1 VRLLTANHPSE
12 KVLLKIRIVFIALVL
27 GMVVL
32 IHPVAAMDSSPNSDM
47 IIQCD
52 VPGKVIEAGE
62 TVRFDLV
69 VANNGPDI
77 YRKLWYETFDGNRY
91 DWKMKFIDESNEINL
106 LAINPGTSKNITFII
121 ETSSDT
127 PVGDYTVRLHVG
139 DGWYWLYPKISKS
152 HTGEKGTLEL
162 KVVDTEGEKVKGAI
176 IELVPEKKGVSF
188 PTRLMS
194 AADGS
199 VSALVADGKYTMKIS
214 KVGYVSFEK
223 KDVTIKGGITT
234 KAGTIMLEKSLF
246 AADLV
251 IKSPAITTTIG
262 KNPLYEMVIRNIGK
276 SDDTYRLASAGTP
289 DGWYVRFHE
298 SGADGSD
305 ISDIYLKSG
314 DDKTLDIEA
323 IPPYGVQAGDYNFSV
338 SAESSETVYTQN
350 LSVKIRGNYD
360 MKLYAEKYR
369 YEANKGESVT
379 FPITVANGGNAGA
392 LTNVKIEVEAP
403 DGWKAEI
410 TPKTVASIQ
419 PEEKSII
426 TIKVVPPANIVA
438 SEYKITTR
446 VTSDQTEKSDEFHIL
461 IKEQSMVA
469 VFGILVLGLVG
480 GGVYYMFRKYKRR

>member
-1 VRLLTANHPSE
+1 VNYSRCNPLF
-12 KVLLKIRIVFIALVL
+12 FIAAFLVL
-27 GMVVL
+27 ISILAVL
-32 IHPVAAMDSSPNSDM
+32 ILPVAAMDSSPNSDM

-62 TVRFDLV
+62 TVSFDLV

-91 DWKMKFIDESNEINL
+91 DWKMKFMDESSEINL

-121 ETSSDT
+121 ETSSET

-152 HTGEKGTLEL
+152 HGGEKGTLDL
-162 KVVDTEGEKVKGAI
+162 KVVDTEGEKVKGAT
-176 IELVPEKKGVSF
+176 IELVPEKGTS
-188 PTRLMS
+188 PSTRLMS

-199 VSALVADGKYTMKIS
+199 VSALVADGTYTMKIT
-214 KVGYVSFEK
+214 KPGYVSYEK
-223 KDVTIKGGITT
+223 KDLLIKGGITT
-234 KAGTIMLEKSLF
+234 RAGTIMLEKSLF

-262 KNPLYEMVIRNIGK
+262 KNPLYAMVIRNIGK

-289 DGWYVRFHE
+289 EGWYVRFHE

-314 DDKTLDIEA
+314 DDKTLDVEA

-338 SAESSETVYTQN
+338 SAESSETVYSQN

-369 YEANKGESVT
+369 YEVNKGEAVT

-419 PEEKSII
+419 PDEKSII

-469 VFGILVLGLVG
+469 VFGFLVLGLVG

>member
-1 VRLLTANHPSE
+1 L
-12 KVLLKIRIVFIALVL
+12 VFATI
-27 GMVVL
+27 VL
-32 IHPVAAMDSSPNSDM
+32 IFVSIVPVLISPAMAIDSSPNSDM
-47 IIQCD
+47 IIQCE

-62 TVRFDLV
+62 TVSFDLV
-69 VANNGPDI
+69 VTNNGPEI
-77 YRKLWYETFDGNRY
+77 YRKLWFETFDGNRY
-91 DWKMKFIDESNEINL
+91 GWKMKFTDESSEIYK
-106 LAINPGTSKNITFII
+106 LAINRGATKNITFIT

-127 PVGDYTVRLHVG
+127 PPGEYTVRLHVG
-139 DGWYWLYPKISKS
+139 DGWYWVYITVSKS
-152 HTGEKGTLEL
+152 HAGEKGTLEL

-176 IELVPEKKGVSF
+176 IELVPEKGLTS

-214 KVGYVSFEK
+214 KVGYVSYEK

-289 DGWYVRFHE
+289 DGWYIRFHE
-298 SGADGSD
+298 SGTDGSD
-305 ISDIYLKSG
+305 ISDIFLKSG
-314 DDKTLDIEA
+314 DDKTLDVEA

-338 SAESSETVYTQN
+338 SAESSETVYTEN
-350 LSVKIRGNYD
+350 LIVKIRGNYD
-360 MKLYAEKYR
+360 MELYAEKYR
-369 YEANKGESVT
+369 YEVNKGDSVT
-379 FPITVANGGNAGA
+379 FPITVSNGGNAGA

-419 PEEKSII
+419 PDEKSVISV
-426 TIKVVPPANIVA
+426 KVVPPANIVA
-438 SEYKITTR
+438 SEYKITVK

-461 IKEQSMVA
+461 VKEQSMVA
-469 VFGILVLGLVG
+469 VFGVLVLGLVG

>member
-1 VRLLTANHPSE
+1 MRLLIPHHSPE
-12 KVLLKIRIVFIALVL
+12 RKPLKIRIHFIALVL
-27 GMVVL
+27 GIVVFL
-32 IHPVAAMDSSPNSDM
+32 QPVIAIDSSPNSDM
-47 IIQCD
+47 LIQCE

-62 TVRFDLV
+62 TVSFDLV
-69 VANNGPDI
+69 VSNNGPEI

-91 DWKMKFIDESNEINL
+91 RWKMKFMDDSNEIYK
-106 LAINPGTSKNITFII
+106 LAINKGATKNITFIT

-127 PVGDYTVRLHVG
+127 PPGEYTVRLHVG
-139 DGWYWLYPKISKS
+139 DGWYWLYLTISKS
-152 HTGEKGTLEL
+152 HAGEKGTLEL

-176 IELVPEKKGVSF
+176 IELVPEKGLT
-188 PTRLMS
+188 PQTRLMS

-214 KVGYVSFEK
+214 KVGYLSYEK

-234 KAGTIMLEKSLF
+234 KAGTMMLEKSLF

-251 IKSPAITTTIG
+251 IKSPAITTSIG
-262 KNPLYEMVIRNIGK
+262 KNPLYQMVIRNIGK

-289 DGWYVRFHE
+289 EGWYVRFHE

-314 DDKTLDIEA
+314 DDKTLDVEA
-323 IPPYGVQAGDYNFSV
+323 IPAYGVQADDYNFSV

-360 MKLYAEKYR
+360 MKLYTEKYR

-419 PEEKSII
+419 PEEKEVIS
-426 TIKVVPPANIVA
+426 IKVVPPANIVA
-438 SEYKITTR
+438 SEYKITVK
-446 VTSDQTEKSDEFHIL
+446 VTSDQTEESDEFHIL
-461 IKEQSMVA
+461 VKEQSMVA

>member
-1 VRLLTANHPSE
+1 MQYLRHNSL
-12 KVLLKIRIVFIALVL
+12 VFIAAFLVL
-27 GMVVL
+27 MGIIPIL
-32 IHPVAAMDSSPNSDM
+32 FPLALAIDSSSNSDM
-47 IIQCD
+47 VIQCD

-62 TVRFDLV
+62 TVSFYLV
-69 VANNGPDI
+69 VTNNGPEI
-77 YRKLWYETFDGNRY
+77 YRKLWYETFDGKRL
-91 DWKMKFIDESNEINL
+91 DWKMRFMDESSEINL
-106 LAINPGTSKNITFII
+106 LAINRWTSKNITFIV

-127 PVGDYTVRLHVG
+127 PPGDYAVRLHIG
-139 DGWYWLYPKISKS
+139 EGWHWLYLTISKS
-152 HTGEKGTLEL
+152 HAGEKGTLDL
-162 KVVDTEGEKVKGAI
+162 KVVDTEGEKVKGAT
-176 IELVPEKKGVSF
+176 IELVPEKGTS
-188 PTRLMS
+188 PSTRLMS

-199 VSALVADGKYTMKIS
+199 VSALVADGKYTLKIT
-214 KVGYVSFEK
+214 KPGYVSYEK
-223 KDVTIKGGITT
+223 KEVTIKGGITT

-262 KNPLYEMVIRNIGK
+262 KNPLYDMVIRNIGK

-289 DGWYVRFHE
+289 EGWYVRFHE

-314 DDKTLDIEA
+314 DDKTLDVEA

-338 SAESSETVYTQN
+338 SAESTETGYTRN

-379 FPITVANGGNAGA
+379 FPITVTNGGNAGA
-392 LTNVKIEVEAP
+392 LTNVKVEVEAP

-410 TPKTVASIQ
+410 IPKTVASIQ
-419 PEEKSII
+419 PEEKSVI

-438 SEYKITTR
+438 SEYKITIR
-446 VTSDQTEKSDEFHIL
+446 ITSDQTEKSDEFHIL
-461 IKEQSMVA
+461 VKEQSMVA
-469 VFGILVLGLVG
+469 IFGVLVLGLVG
-480 GGVYYMFRKYKRR
+480 GGVFYMFRKYKRR

>member
-1 VRLLTANHPSE
+1 VKQLIVNHPPGE
-12 KVLLKIRIVFIALVL
+12 KLLRTVIIFFLFVT
-27 GMVVL
+27 GMIVL
-32 IHPVAAMDSSPNSDM
+32 IQPVIAIDSSPNSDM

-62 TVRFDLV
+62 TVNFDLIV
-69 VANNGPDI
+69 TNNGPDI
-77 YRKLWYETFDGNRY
+77 YRKLWYETFDGTRL
-91 DWKMKFIDESNEINL
+91 DWKMKFMDESNEINL
-106 LAINPGTSKNITFII
+106 LAISHGTSKNITFII

-127 PVGDYTVRLHVG
+127 PEGDYTVRLHIG

-152 HTGEKGTLEL
+152 HAGEKGTLEL

-176 IELVPEKKGVSF
+176 IELVPEKGTS
-188 PTRLMS
+188 PSTRLMS

-223 KDVTIKGGITT
+223 KEVTIKGGITT

-276 SDDTYRLASAGTP
+276 SDDTFRLASAGAP
-289 DGWYVRFHE
+289 EGWYVRFHE

-314 DDKTLDIEA
+314 EDKTLDVEA

-338 SAESSETVYTQN
+338 NAESSETVYTQN

-360 MKLYAEKYR
+360 MTLYAEKYR
-369 YEANKGESVT
+369 YEVNKGESVT
-379 FPITVANGGNAGA
+379 FPITVSNGGNAGA
-392 LTNVKIEVEAP
+392 LTNVKIDVEAP

-410 TPKTVASIQ
+410 TPKTIASIQ
-419 PEEKSII
+419 PDEKSII

-438 SEYKITTR
+438 SEYKITVK

-461 IKEQSMVA
+461 VKEQSMVA

>member
-1 VRLLTANHPSE
+1 MNHAPE
-12 KVLLKIRIVFIALVL
+12 KSPFIFRFIFFVLVT
-27 GMVVL
+27 GMILL
-32 IHPVAAMDSSPNSDM
+32 IHPAAAIDSSPNSDM

-62 TVRFDLV
+62 TVSFDLV
-69 VANNGPDI
+69 VTNNGPEI

-91 DWKMKFIDESNEINL
+91 DWKMKFMDDSNEINL
-106 LAINPGTSKNITFII
+106 LAINKGTSKNITFII

-127 PVGDYTVRLHVG
+127 PEGDYTVRLHVG

-152 HTGEKGTLEL
+152 HAGEKGTLEL

-176 IELVPEKKGVSF
+176 IELVPEKKGVSS

-199 VSALVADGKYTMKIS
+199 VSALVTDGKYTMKIS

-276 SDDTYRLASAGTP
+276 SDDTFRLASAGTP
-289 DGWYVRFHE
+289 DGWYIRFHE
-298 SGADGSD
+298 NGADGSD
-305 ISDIYLKSG
+305 ISDIYLKSD
-314 DDKTLDIEA
+314 DDKTLDVEA

-350 LSVKIRGNYD
+350 LSAKIRGNYD

-369 YEANKGESVT
+369 YEVDKGDAVT

-419 PEEKSII
+419 PDEKSII

-438 SEYKITTR
+438 SEYKITVK

-461 IKEQSMVA
+461 VKEQSMVA
-469 VFGILVLGLVG
+469 LFGILVLGLVG

>member
-1 VRLLTANHPSE
+1 
-12 KVLLKIRIVFIALVL
+12 
-27 GMVVL
+27 MVV
-32 IHPVAAMDSSPNSDM
+32 HMQPVVAIDSSSNSDM

-62 TVRFDLV
+62 TVNFDLV
-69 VANNGPDI
+69 VTNNGPEI
-77 YRKLWYETFDGNRY
+77 YRKLWYETFDGKRL
-91 DWKMKFIDESNEINL
+91 DWKMKFMDESNEINL
-106 LAINPGTSKNITFII
+106 LAINKGTSKNITFII

-127 PVGDYTVRLHVG
+127 PVGDYTVRLHIG

-152 HTGEKGTLEL
+152 HAGEKGTLDL
-162 KVVDTEGEKVKGAI
+162 KVVDTEGEKVKGAT
-176 IELVPEKKGVSF
+176 IELVPEKGTPPSS
-188 PTRLMS
+188 RLMS

-199 VSALVADGKYTMKIS
+199 VSALVTDGTYTMKIA
-214 KVGYVSFEK
+214 KPGYVAYEK
-223 KDVTIKGGITT
+223 KEVTIKGGITT

-251 IKSPAITTTIG
+251 IKSPAITTAIG
-262 KNPLYEMVIRNIGK
+262 KNPRYEMIIRNIGK
-276 SDDTYRLASAGTP
+276 SDDNYRLASAGTP

-314 DDKTLDIEA
+314 DDKTLDVEA

-338 SAESSETVYTQN
+338 SAESSETVYTRN
-350 LSVKIRGNYD
+350 LSVKIRGDYD

-369 YEANKGESVT
+369 YEVNKGDAVT
-379 FPITVANGGNAGA
+379 FPITVTNGGNAGP
-392 LTNVKIEVEAP
+392 LTSVKVEVEAP

-419 PEEKSII
+419 PGEKSVI

-438 SEYKITTR
+438 SEYKITIK

-461 IKEQSMVA
+461 VKEQSMVA
-469 VFGILVLGLVG
+469 VFGVLVLALVG

>member
-1 VRLLTANHPSE
+1 MNQPSE
-12 KVLLKIRIVFIALVL
+12 KIPLKIWIIIIALVL

-32 IHPVAAMDSSPNSDM
+32 IHPVVAIDSSPNSDM

-62 TVRFDLV
+62 TVSFDLV
-69 VANNGPDI
+69 VTNNGPEI
-77 YRKLWYETFDGNRY
+77 YRKLWYETFDGKRL
-91 DWKMKFIDESNEINL
+91 DWKMKFRDDSNEINL
-106 LAINPGTSKNITFII
+106 LAINRGTSKNVTFII

-127 PVGDYTVRLHVG
+127 PVGDYTVRLHIG
-139 DGWYWLYPKISKS
+139 DGWYWLYPRISKS
-152 HTGEKGTLEL
+152 HAGEKGTLDL
-162 KVVDTEGEKVKGAI
+162 KVVDTEGEKVKGAT
-176 IELVPEKKGVSF
+176 IELIPEKGVTLSS
-188 PTRLMS
+188 RLMS

-199 VSALVADGKYTMKIS
+199 VSALVADGTYTMKIS
-214 KVGYVSFEK
+214 KPGYVSFEK

-251 IKSPAITTTIG
+251 IKSPMITTTIG
-262 KNPLYEMVIRNIGK
+262 KNPLYGMIIRNIGK
-276 SDDTYRLASAGTP
+276 SDDTYRVASAGTP
-289 DGWYVRFHE
+289 EGWYVRFHE

-305 ISDIYLKSG
+305 ISEVYLKSG
-314 DDKTLDIEA
+314 NDKTLDVEV

-419 PEEKSII
+419 PEEKSVI
-426 TIKVVPPANIVA
+426 TVKVVPPANIVA
-438 SEYKITTR
+438 SEYKITVK

-461 IKEQSMVA
+461 VKEQSMVA

>member
-1 VRLLTANHPSE
+1 VRLLIPHHSPE
-12 KVLLKIRIVFIALVL
+12 RKPLRIRIHFIALVL
-27 GMVVL
+27 GIVVFL
-32 IHPVAAMDSSPNSDM
+32 QPVIAIDSSPNSDM

-62 TVRFDLV
+62 TVSFDLV
-69 VANNGPDI
+69 VSNNGPEI

-91 DWKMKFIDESNEINL
+91 RWKMKFMDDSNEIYK
-106 LAINPGTSKNITFII
+106 LAINKGATKNITFIT

-127 PVGDYTVRLHVG
+127 PPGEYTVRLHVG
-139 DGWYWLYPKISKS
+139 DGWYWLYLTISKS
-152 HTGEKGTLEL
+152 HAGEKGTLEL

-176 IELVPEKKGVSF
+176 IELVPEKGLT
-188 PTRLMS
+188 PQTRLMS

-214 KVGYVSFEK
+214 KVGYLSYEK

-234 KAGTIMLEKSLF
+234 KAGTMMLEKSLF

-251 IKSPAITTTIG
+251 IKSPAITTSIG
-262 KNPLYEMVIRNIGK
+262 KNPLYQMVIRNIGK

-289 DGWYVRFHE
+289 EGWYVRFHE

-314 DDKTLDIEA
+314 DDKTLDVEA
-323 IPPYGVQAGDYNFSV
+323 IPPYGVQADDYNFSV
-338 SAESSETVYTQN
+338 SAESSDMVYNQN

-379 FPITVANGGNAGA
+379 FPVTVANGGNAGA

-419 PEEKSII
+419 PEEKSVI

-438 SEYKITTR
+438 SEYKITVK
-446 VTSDQTEKSDEFHIL
+446 VTSDQTEESDEFHIL
-461 IKEQSMVA
+461 VKEQSMVA
-469 VFGILVLGLVG
+469 VFGVLVLVLVG

>member
-1 VRLLTANHPSE
+1 L
-12 KVLLKIRIVFIALVL
+12 VFIAAFLVL
-27 GMVVL
+27 MGIIPIL
-32 IHPVAAMDSSPNSDM
+32 FPLALAIDSSSNSDM
-47 IIQCD
+47 VIQCD

-62 TVRFDLV
+62 TVSFYLV
-69 VANNGPDI
+69 VTNNGPEI
-77 YRKLWYETFDGNRY
+77 YRKLWYETFDGKRL
-91 DWKMKFIDESNEINL
+91 DWKMRFMDESSEINL
-106 LAINPGTSKNITFII
+106 LAINRWTSKNITFIV

-127 PVGDYTVRLHVG
+127 PPGDYAVRLHIG
-139 DGWYWLYPKISKS
+139 EGWHWLYLTISKS
-152 HTGEKGTLEL
+152 HAGEKGTLDL
-162 KVVDTEGEKVKGAI
+162 KVVDTEGEKVKGAT
-176 IELVPEKKGVSF
+176 IELVPEKGTS
-188 PTRLMS
+188 PSTRLMS

-199 VSALVADGKYTMKIS
+199 VSALVADGKYTLKIT
-214 KVGYVSFEK
+214 KPGYVSYEK
-223 KDVTIKGGITT
+223 KEVTIKGGITT

-262 KNPLYEMVIRNIGK
+262 KNPLYDMVIRNIGK

-289 DGWYVRFHE
+289 EGWYVRFHE

-314 DDKTLDIEA
+314 DDKTLDVEA

-338 SAESSETVYTQN
+338 SAESTETGYTRN

-379 FPITVANGGNAGA
+379 FPITVTNGGNAGA
-392 LTNVKIEVEAP
+392 LTNVKVEVEAP

-410 TPKTVASIQ
+410 IPKTVASIQ
-419 PEEKSII
+419 PEEKSVI

-438 SEYKITTR
+438 SEYKITIR
-446 VTSDQTEKSDEFHIL
+446 ITSDQTEKSDEFHIL
-461 IKEQSMVA
+461 VKEQSMVA
-469 VFGILVLGLVG
+469 IFGVLVLGLVG
-480 GGVYYMFRKYKRR
+480 GGVFYMFRKYKRR

>member
-1 VRLLTANHPSE
+1 MRLLIVNQPLE
-12 KVLLKIRIVFIALVL
+12 KIPLKIWIVFIALVW
-27 GMVVL
+27 GTIVFIQPVVA
-32 IHPVAAMDSSPNSDM
+32 IDSSPNSDM

-62 TVRFDLV
+62 TVSFNLIV
-69 VANNGPDI
+69 TNNGPEI
-77 YRKLWYETFDGNRY
+77 YRKLWYETFDGKRL
-91 DWKMKFIDESNEINL
+91 DWKMKFMDDSNEINL
-106 LAINPGTSKNITFII
+106 LAINQGSSKNITFII
-121 ETSSDT
+121 DTSSDT
-127 PVGDYTVRLHVG
+127 PEGDYTVRLHVG

-152 HTGEKGTLEL
+152 HAGEKGTLEL

-176 IELVPEKKGVSF
+176 IELIPEKGVTPSS
-188 PTRLMS
+188 RLMS

-199 VSALVADGKYTMKIS
+199 VSALVADGTYTMKIS

-223 KDVTIKGGITT
+223 KEVTIKGGITT

-276 SDDTYRLASAGTP
+276 SDDTYRLASAGAP

-314 DDKTLDIEA
+314 EDKTLDVEA

-350 LSVKIRGNYD
+350 LIVKIRGNYD

-403 DGWKAEI
+403 DGWRAEI
-410 TPKTVASIQ
+410 TPKTVASIR
-419 PEEKSII
+419 PEEKSVI
-426 TIKVVPPANIVA
+426 TVKVVPPANIVA
-438 SEYKITTR
+438 SEYKITVR

-461 IKEQSMVA
+461 VKEQSMVA
-469 VFGILVLGLVG
+469 VFGVLVLGLVV

>member
-1 VRLLTANHPSE
+1 VKYLIVNDAPE
-12 KVLLKIRIVFIALVL
+12 KFPQISRVIVFLFATAVVL
-27 GMVVL
+27 L
-32 IHPVAAMDSSPNSDM
+32 IHPAAAIDSSPNSDM
-47 IIQCD
+47 IIQCE

-62 TVRFDLV
+62 TVSFDLV
-69 VANNGPDI
+69 ITNNGPEI
-77 YRKLWYETFDGNRY
+77 YRKLWYETFDGTRL
-91 DWKMKFIDESNEINL
+91 DWDMKFMDESDEIYK
-106 LAINPGTSKNITFII
+106 LAINKGATKNITFIA

-127 PVGDYTVRLHVG
+127 PPGEYTVRLHIG
-139 DGWYWLYPKISKS
+139 DGWYWLYITVSKS
-152 HTGEKGTLEL
+152 HAGEKGTLEL

-176 IELVPEKKGVSF
+176 IELVPEKKVTTP

-234 KAGTIMLEKSLF
+234 KAGTMMLEKSLF

-251 IKSPAITTTIG
+251 IKSPAITTSIG
-262 KNPLYEMVIRNIGK
+262 KNPRYEMVIRNIGK

-289 DGWYVRFHE
+289 EGWYIRFHE

-314 DDKTLDIEA
+314 DDKALDIEA

-360 MKLYAEKYR
+360 MNLYAEKYR
-369 YEANKGESVT
+369 YEASKGESVT

-392 LTNVKIEVEAP
+392 LTNVKIDVEAP

-419 PEEKSII
+419 PDEKSDI
-426 TIKVVPPANIVA
+426 TVKVVPPANIVA
-438 SEYKITTR
+438 SEYKITVK
-446 VTSDQTEKSDEFHIL
+446 VTSDQTEESDEFHIL
-461 IKEQSMVA
+461 VKEQSMVA
-469 VFGILVLGLVG
+469 VFGLLVLGLVG

>member
-1 VRLLTANHPSE
+1 MRLLIPHHSPE
-12 KVLLKIRIVFIALVL
+12 RKPLKIRIHFIALVL
-27 GMVVL
+27 GIVVFL
-32 IHPVAAMDSSPNSDM
+32 QPVIAIDSSPNSDM
-47 IIQCD
+47 LIQCE

-62 TVRFDLV
+62 TVSFDLV
-69 VANNGPDI
+69 VSNNGPEI

-91 DWKMKFIDESNEINL
+91 RWKMKFMDDSNEIYK
-106 LAINPGTSKNITFII
+106 LAINKGATKNITFIT

-127 PVGDYTVRLHVG
+127 PPGEYTVRLHVG
-139 DGWYWLYPKISKS
+139 DGWYWLYLTISKS
-152 HTGEKGTLEL
+152 HAGEKGTLEL

-176 IELVPEKKGVSF
+176 IELVPEKGLT
-188 PTRLMS
+188 PQTRLMS

-214 KVGYVSFEK
+214 KVGYLSYEK

-234 KAGTIMLEKSLF
+234 KAGTMMLEKSLF

-251 IKSPAITTTIG
+251 IKSPAITTSIG
-262 KNPLYEMVIRNIGK
+262 KNPLYQMVIRNIGK

-289 DGWYVRFHE
+289 EGWYVRFHE

-314 DDKTLDIEA
+314 DDKTLDVEA
-323 IPPYGVQAGDYNFSV
+323 IPPYGVQADDYNFSV
-338 SAESSETVYTQN
+338 SAESSDMVYNQN

-379 FPITVANGGNAGA
+379 FPVTVANGGNAGA

-419 PEEKSII
+419 PEEKSVI

-438 SEYKITTR
+438 SEYKITVK
-446 VTSDQTEKSDEFHIL
+446 VTSDQTEESDEFHIL
-461 IKEQSMVA
+461 VKEQSMVA
-469 VFGILVLGLVG
+469 VFGVLVLVLVG

>member
-1 VRLLTANHPSE
+1 LIVNHSPGRKLLRT
-12 KVLLKIRIVFIALVL
+12 RIIFFMLVTGIIALIL
-27 GMVVL
+27 
-32 IHPVAAMDSSPNSDM
+32 PVAAIDSSPNSDM
-47 IIQCD
+47 IIQCE

-62 TVRFDLV
+62 TVSFDLIV
-69 VANNGPDI
+69 TNNGPEI
-77 YRKLWYETFDGNRY
+77 YRKLWFETFDGNRY
-91 DWKMKFIDESNEINL
+91 DWKMKFTDDSNEIYK
-106 LAINPGTSKNITFII
+106 LAINKGASKNITFIT

-127 PVGDYTVRLHVG
+127 PPGEYTIRLHVG
-139 DGWYWLYPKISKS
+139 DGWYWLYLTISKS
-152 HTGEKGTLEL
+152 HAGEKGTLEL

-176 IELVPEKKGVSF
+176 IELVPEKKVTTP

-199 VSALVADGKYTMKIS
+199 VSALVTDGKYTMKIS

-251 IKSPAITTTIG
+251 IKSPAITTSIG

-289 DGWYVRFHE
+289 EGWYVRFHE

-314 DDKTLDIEA
+314 DDKTLDVEA

-338 SAESSETVYTQN
+338 SAESSDMVYTQN

-369 YEANKGESVT
+369 YEANKGDSVT

-392 LTNVKIEVEAP
+392 LTNVKVEVEAP

-410 TPKTVASIQ
+410 TPKTVASIH
-419 PEEKSII
+419 PDEKSVIS
-426 TIKVVPPANIVA
+426 IKVVPPANIVA
-438 SEYKITTR
+438 SEYKITVK
-446 VTSDQTEKSDEFHIL
+446 VTSDQTEQSDEFHIL
-461 IKEQSMVA
+461 VKEQSLVA
-469 VFGILVLGLVG
+469 VFGVLVLGLVG

>member
-1 VRLLTANHPSE
+1 VKHVIVNHLSGKIP
-12 KVLLKIRIVFIALVL
+12 LKTRTFFFILVT
-27 GMVVL
+27 GMIVL
-32 IHPVAAMDSSPNSDM
+32 ILPVAAIDSSPNSDM

-52 VPGKVIEAGE
+52 VPGKIIEAGE
-62 TVRFDLV
+62 TVSFDLIV
-69 VANNGPDI
+69 TNNGPEI
-77 YRKLWYETFDGNRY
+77 YRKLWYETFDGKRL
-91 DWKMKFIDESNEINL
+91 DWEMRFMDDSNEINL
-106 LAINPGTSKNITFII
+106 LAINKGTSKNITFIA
-121 ETSSDT
+121 ETSSAT
-127 PVGDYTVRLHVG
+127 PPGEYTVRLHIG
-139 DGWYWLYPKISKS
+139 DGWYWLYLTISKS
-152 HTGEKGTLEL
+152 HAGEKGTLEL

-176 IELVPEKKGVSF
+176 IDLVPEKGVTS

-199 VSALVADGKYTMKIS
+199 VSALVTDGKYTMKIA
-214 KVGYVSFEK
+214 KVGYVSYEK
-223 KDVTIKGGITT
+223 KEVAIKGGITT

-289 DGWYVRFHE
+289 EGWYVRFHE

-305 ISDIYLKSG
+305 ISDIYLKSA
-314 DDKTLDIEA
+314 DDKTLDVEA
-323 IPPYGVQAGDYNFSV
+323 IPPYGVQGGDYDFSV
-338 SAESSETVYTQN
+338 SAESSETVYTRN

-360 MKLYAEKYR
+360 MNLYAEKYR

-392 LTNVKIEVEAP
+392 LTSVKIEVEAP

-426 TIKVVPPANIVA
+426 TIRVVPPANIVA
-438 SEYKITTR
+438 SEYKITVK
-446 VTSDQTEKSDEFHIL
+446 VTSDQTEESDEFHIL
-461 IKEQSMVA
+461 VKEQSMVA
-469 VFGILVLGLVG
+469 VFGVLVLGLVG

>member
-1 VRLLTANHPSE
+1 MKYSRYPS
-12 KVLLKIRIVFIALVL
+12 LVFIVIFLT
-27 GMVVL
+27 L
-32 IHPVAAMDSSPNSDM
+32 IIMIPGFISPATASDSSSSSDM

-62 TVRFDLV
+62 TVTFDLV
-69 VANNGPDI
+69 VTNNGPEI
-77 YRKLWYETFDGNRY
+77 YRKLWFETFDGQRL
-91 DWKMKFIDESNEINL
+91 DWKMRFMDGSAEINR
-106 LAINPGTSKNITFII
+106 LALNTGMSKNITFIAD
-121 ETSSDT
+121 TSSDT
-127 PVGDYTVRLHVG
+127 PPGEYTVRLHVG
-139 DGWYWLYPKISKS
+139 DGYYWLYLTVSKS
-152 HTGEKGTLEL
+152 HVGEKGTLDL
-162 KVVDTEGEKVKGAI
+162 KIVDTEGEKVKGAT
-176 IELVPEKKGVSF
+176 IELVPEKGIS
-188 PTRLMS
+188 PSSRLMS

-199 VSALVADGKYTMKIS
+199 ISALVADGKYTMKIS
-214 KVGYVSFEK
+214 KPGYVSYEK
-223 KDVTIKGGITT
+223 KEVIIKGGITT
-234 KAGTIMLEKSLF
+234 KAGTVMLEKSLF

-262 KNPLYEMVIRNIGK
+262 KNPLYGMVIRNIGK
-276 SDDTYRLASAGTP
+276 SDDTYRLASARTP
-289 DGWYVRFHE
+289 DGWFVRFHE
-298 SGADGSD
+298 SGSDGSD

-323 IPPYGVQAGDYNFSV
+323 ILPYGVQAGDYNFSV
-338 SAESSETVYTQN
+338 SAESSETVYSQN

-369 YEANKGESVT
+369 YEVNKGEAVT
-379 FPITVANGGNAGA
+379 FPLTVANGGTAGA

-419 PEEKSII
+419 PGEKSII
-426 TIKVVPPANIVA
+426 TTLVVPPANIVA

-469 VFGILVLGLVG
+469 MFGMLILGVLG

>member
-1 VRLLTANHPSE
+1 MIPNYSPKRKP
-12 KVLLKIRIVFIALVL
+12 LKIWIHYIALVL
-27 GMVVL
+27 GIVVFL
-32 IHPVAAMDSSPNSDM
+32 QPVIAIDSSPNSDM

-62 TVRFDLV
+62 TVSFDLIV
-69 VANNGPDI
+69 TNNGPEI

-91 DWKMKFIDESNEINL
+91 GWKMKFMDESNEIYK
-106 LAINPGTSKNITFII
+106 LAINKGASKNITFVA

-127 PVGDYTVRLHVG
+127 PPGEYTVRLHVG
-139 DGWYWLYPKISKS
+139 DGWYWLYLTISKS
-152 HTGEKGTLEL
+152 HAGEKGTLEL

-176 IELVPEKKGVSF
+176 IELVPEKGLTP

-199 VSALVADGKYTMKIS
+199 VSALVTDGKYTMKIS

-234 KAGTIMLEKSLF
+234 KAGTMMLEKSLF

-251 IKSPAITTTIG
+251 IKSPAITTSIG
-262 KNPLYEMVIRNIGK
+262 KNPRYEMVIRNIGK
-276 SDDTYRLASAGTP
+276 SDDTYRLTSAGTP
-289 DGWYVRFHE
+289 EGWYVRFHE

-314 DDKTLDIEA
+314 DDKTLDVEA
-323 IPPYGVQAGDYNFSV
+323 IPQYGVQAGDYNFTV

-410 TPKTVASIQ
+410 NPKTVASIQ

-426 TIKVVPPANIVA
+426 SIKVVPPANIVA
-438 SEYKITTR
+438 SEYKITVK
-446 VTSDQTEKSDEFHIL
+446 VTSDQTEQSDEFHIL
-461 IKEQSMVA
+461 VKEQSMVA
-469 VFGILVLGLVG
+469 VFGVLVLGLVG

>member
-1 VRLLTANHPSE
+1 MKYLIVNDAPE
-12 KVLLKIRIVFIALVL
+12 KFPQISRVIVFLFATAVVL
-27 GMVVL
+27 L
-32 IHPVAAMDSSPNSDM
+32 IHPAAAIDSSPNSDM
-47 IIQCD
+47 IIQCE

-62 TVRFDLV
+62 TVSFDLV
-69 VANNGPDI
+69 ITNNGPEI
-77 YRKLWYETFDGNRY
+77 YRKLWYETFDGTRL
-91 DWKMKFIDESNEINL
+91 DWDMKFMDESDEIYK
-106 LAINPGTSKNITFII
+106 LAINKGATKNITFIA

-127 PVGDYTVRLHVG
+127 PPGEYTVRLHIG
-139 DGWYWLYPKISKS
+139 DGWYWLYITVSKS
-152 HTGEKGTLEL
+152 HAGEKGTLEL

-176 IELVPEKKGVSF
+176 IELVPEKKVTTP

-234 KAGTIMLEKSLF
+234 KAGTMMLEKSLF

-251 IKSPAITTTIG
+251 IKSPAITTSIG
-262 KNPLYEMVIRNIGK
+262 KNPRYEMVIRNIGK

-289 DGWYVRFHE
+289 EGWYIRFHE

-314 DDKTLDIEA
+314 DDKALDIEA

-360 MKLYAEKYR
+360 MNLYAEKYR
-369 YEANKGESVT
+369 YEASKGESVT

-392 LTNVKIEVEAP
+392 LTNVKIDVEAP

-419 PEEKSII
+419 PDEKSDI
-426 TIKVVPPANIVA
+426 TVKVVPPANIVA
-438 SEYKITTR
+438 SEYKITVK
-446 VTSDQTEKSDEFHIL
+446 VTSDQTEESDEFHIL
-461 IKEQSMVA
+461 VKEQSMVA
-469 VFGILVLGLVG
+469 VFGLLVLGLVG

>member
-1 VRLLTANHPSE
+1 MNHAPE
-12 KVLLKIRIVFIALVL
+12 KFPFFLRFIFFVLVTGLIL
-27 GMVVL
+27 L
-32 IHPVAAMDSSPNSDM
+32 IHPSAAIDSSPNSDM

-62 TVRFDLV
+62 TVSFDLV
-69 VANNGPDI
+69 VTNNGPEI
-77 YRKLWYETFDGNRY
+77 YRKLWYETFDGTRL
-91 DWKMKFIDESNEINL
+91 DWDMKFMDESNEIYK
-106 LAINPGTSKNITFII
+106 LAINKGATKNITFIA

-127 PVGDYTVRLHVG
+127 PPGEYTVRLHVG
-139 DGWYWLYPKISKS
+139 DGWYWVYLTISKS
-152 HTGEKGTLEL
+152 HAGEKGTLEL

-176 IELVPEKKGVSF
+176 IELVPEKKVTTP

-199 VSALVADGKYTMKIS
+199 IAALVADGKYTMKVS

-223 KDVTIKGGITT
+223 KDVTIRGGITT

-251 IKSPAITTTIG
+251 IKSPAITTSIG
-262 KNPLYEMVIRNIGK
+262 KNPRYEMVIRNIGK
-276 SDDTYRLASAGTP
+276 SDDTYRLASTGTP
-289 DGWYVRFHE
+289 EGWYVRFHE
-298 SGADGSD
+298 TGADGSD

-314 DDKTLDIEA
+314 DDKTLDVEA
-323 IPPYGVQAGDYNFSV
+323 IPAYGVQAGDYNFSV

-360 MKLYAEKYR
+360 MKLYTEKYR

-419 PEEKSII
+419 PEEKEVIS
-426 TIKVVPPANIVA
+426 IKVVPPANIVA
-438 SEYKITTR
+438 SEYKITVK
-446 VTSDQTEKSDEFHIL
+446 VTSDQTEESDEFHIL
-461 IKEQSMVA
+461 VKEQSMVA

>member
-1 VRLLTANHPSE
+1 VKHLIVNHPSG
-12 KVLLKIRIVFIALVL
+12 KNPLKTRIIFFLLITGIVVFV
-27 GMVVL
+27 
-32 IHPVAAMDSSPNSDM
+32 HPVAAIDSSPNSDM

-62 TVRFDLV
+62 TVSFDLV
-69 VANNGPDI
+69 VTNKGPEI
-77 YRKLWYETFDGNRY
+77 YRKLWYETFDGKRL
-91 DWKMKFIDESNEINL
+91 DWKMKFMDESNEINL
-106 LAINPGTSKNITFII
+106 LAINQGTSKNITFII

-127 PVGDYTVRLHVG
+127 PVGDYTVRLHIG

-152 HTGEKGTLEL
+152 HAGEKGTLDL
-162 KVVDTEGEKVKGAI
+162 KVVDTEGEKVKGAT
-176 IELVPEKKGVSF
+176 IELVPEKGTS
-188 PTRLMS
+188 PSSRLMS
-194 AADGS
+194 AVDGS
-199 VSALVADGKYTMKIS
+199 VSALVTDGTYTMKIA
-214 KVGYVSFEK
+214 KPGYVSYEK
-223 KDVTIKGGITT
+223 KEVTIKGGITT

-251 IKSPAITTTIG
+251 IKSPAITTSIG
-262 KNPLYEMVIRNIGK
+262 KNPLYEMIIRNIGK

-289 DGWYVRFHE
+289 EGWYVRFHE

-314 DDKTLDIEA
+314 DDKTLDVEA

-338 SAESSETVYTQN
+338 SAESSETVYTRN

-369 YEANKGESVT
+369 YEVNKGDAVT
-379 FPITVANGGNAGA
+379 FPIIITNGGNAGP
-392 LTNVKIEVEAP
+392 LTSVKVEVEAP

-419 PEEKSII
+419 PGEKSII
-426 TIKVVPPANIVA
+426 TVRVIPPANIVA

-446 VTSDQTEKSDEFHIL
+446 VTSDQTEKNDEFHIL
-461 IKEQSMVA
+461 VKEQSLVA
-469 VFGILVLGLVG
+469 VFGVLVLGLVG